1 MKARL
6 LVVHTGG
13 VGDFICTFPA
23 LSALAETYSIDV
35 AGIPERAA
43 LACAAG
49 IAESAHDLERTGFA
63 SVFSEPDD
71 RLRVF
76 ASRYDEALVWMADED
91 GAIRRNL
98 EAAGIPRVRCFAG
111 IPPGDWNEHAAHWY
125 GRCAG
130 TPIFLPYSSPFPKVV
145 ANVDVIIQPGSGSRS
160 KNWPL
165 THFEELATRLE
176 CDGYRV
182 TWCVGPAEEGWPSRP
197 DVLPPMP
204 LLELAGVLAG
214 ARLFVGNDSG
224 ISHLA
229 AAAGCPTVAIFGP
242 TDPDTWKPV
251 GPRVHVV
258 TGDTWPDVASVF
270 EAATAD
276 THSRWSAG
284 AQISNRRLDS
294 T

>member
-1 MKARL
+1 MKPRL

-23 LSALAETYSIDV
+23 LSALAEIYAIDV

-49 IAESAHDLERTGFA
+49 IAEASHDLERTGFA

-71 RLRVF
+71 RLRAF
-76 ASRYDEALVWMADED
+76 ATGYDEALVWMADDD
-91 GAIRRNL
+91 GRIQRGL
-98 EAAGIPRVRCFAG
+98 EAAGIARLLCFAG
-111 IPPGDWNEHAAHWY
+111 IPPRDWNEHAAHWY

-130 TPIFLPYSSPFPKVV
+130 TAITLPYSATFPKVV
-145 ANVDVIIQPGSGSRS
+145 ANVDVIIHPGSGSRS

-165 THFEELATRLE
+165 THFEELAALLE
-176 CDGYRV
+176 SDGYRV
-182 TWCVGPAEEGWPSRP
+182 AWAMGPAEEEWPTRL

-204 LLELAGVLAG
+204 LVELAGVFAG

-229 AAAGCPTVAIFGP
+229 AATGCPTVAIFGP
-242 TDPDTWKPV
+242 TNPAIWKPA
-251 GPRVHVV
+251 GPRVQVV
-258 TGDTWPDVASVF
+258 TGDPWPEISSVF
-270 EAATAD
+270 EAAMTF
-276 THSRWSAG
+276 
-284 AQISNRRLDS
+284 LDG
-294 T
+294 